1 MSKSKR
7 NVKNL
12 KFKTMGKNIF
22 SKSENFKSEYCCS
35 IIKVG
40 EIKPIE
46 GKDKIGYTLVNGE
59 TIVIRKD
66 QVKEGDILFYAS
78 NETQLHKDFLGAN
91 NLFES
96 SSYLLNSNANEIEPY
111 ILKNKE
117 LKEQVEL
124 IEKMIEKVKRFS
136 NVVTTFEADMFACE
150 NDSEREHVKA
160 YYNNACKRLVQ
171 YVKGGLNINSK
182 SNDFIIEAE
191 KFVAIKKVEIESL
204 KKEIENNTEFI
215 RGHVGFFN
223 KTGRVRAIKLGG
235 VRSMGYLF
243 SIDELVKYNSKV
255 KDVNLEEL
263 IGEDFDTVD
272 GELFVKA
279 YVPFVPEQ
287 RKRSKLEKINK
298 KIEKFD
304 RMINGEFSFHFDTDP
319 LPKCIN
325 LIKPTD
331 CVSISYKL
339 HGTSFICGKV
349 HVKMPIS
356 LPIHKW
362 LWNKFIDLTGLFKS
376 HRITDYVIEYGN
388 VTSSRKV
395 IKNQYINKDVKDG
408 FYSVDVYLEYGDLI
422 YPYLDEGMILYG
434 EICGYET
441 GKDKWIQP
449 QYDYGCDVGEN
460 FLMPYRITTTN
471 EDGSKKEWNV
481 QDVYDWTVKLITEHP
496 ELSNKIHPITIAY
509 HGTLKDLYPDLSLT
523 EHWHENLLERMR
535 NDTKHFHMEKN
546 CPLCKNKVP
555 FEGIVLRIDD
565 DENVEAFKLKSYR
578 FIEREKKAIDNGEV
592 DMEMIDAYT
601 E

>member
-1 MSKSKR
+1 
-7 NVKNL
+7 
-12 KFKTMGKNIF
+12 MGKNIF

>member
-1 MSKSKR
+1 M
-7 NVKNL
+7 
-12 KFKTMGKNIF
+12 F
-22 SKSENFKSEYCCS
+22 SKSSFFKSEYCCS
-35 IIKVG
+35 IIKIG

-46 GKDKIGYTLVNGE
+46 GKDRIGYTMVNGE

-66 QVKEGDILFYAS
+66 MVKEGDTLIYAS
-78 NETQLHKDFLGAN
+78 NETQLNKDFLGAN

-96 SSYLLNSNANEIEPY
+96 SCCELNSNFNEVEPY
-111 ILKNKE
+111 LNKNKE
-117 LKEQVEL
+117 LKTKLEEL
-124 IEKMIEKVKRFS
+124 IKISTKLTYCVNFILKYDAEYLAAESDEIKDEL
-136 NVVTTFEADMFACE
+136 NETFGRCCQTIIKYIN
-150 NDSEREHVKA
+150 NDNTLS
-160 YYNNACKRLVQ
+160 
-171 YVKGGLNINSK
+171 SK
-182 SNDFIIEAE
+182 SPKEHFIIAAQ
-191 KFVAIKKVEIESL
+191 KDIATL
-204 KKEIENNTEFI
+204 NLEIENLKNEIEKNTDFI
-215 RGHVGFFN
+215 RSHVGFFN

-235 VRSMGYLF
+235 IRSMGYLF
-243 SIDELVKYNSKV
+243 SLDELAKYNPKVKDINLDELVN
-255 KDVNLEEL
+255 
-263 IGEDFDTVD
+263 EDFDTVD

-279 YVPFVPEQ
+279 YVPEVKEH
-287 RKRSKLEKINK
+287 KVRSHSDKSNK

-304 RMINGEFSFHFDTDP
+304 RMIKGEFSFHYDTDP

-331 CVSISYKL
+331 CVSITYKL

-349 HVKMPIS
+349 HVKMPIR

-362 LWNKFIDLTGLFKS
+362 VWNKFIDLTGFFKS
-376 HRITDYVIEYGN
+376 KRIIDYKVEYGN

-408 FYSVDVYLEYGDLI
+408 FYSVDVWSEYGDLI
-422 YPYLDEGMILYG
+422 YPYLDEGMTLYG

-496 ELSNKIHPITIAY
+496 ELSNKIHPITVAY

-592 DMEMIDAYT
+592 DMEMLNNYK
-601 E
+601 

>member
-1 MSKSKR
+1 M
-7 NVKNL
+7 
-12 KFKTMGKNIF
+12 F
-22 SKSENFKSEYCCS
+22 SKSSFFKSEYCCS
-35 IIKVG
+35 IIKIG

-46 GKDKIGYTLVNGE
+46 GKDRIGYTMVNGE

-66 QVKEGDILFYAS
+66 MVKEGDTLIYAS
-78 NETQLHKDFLGAN
+78 NETQLNKDFLGAN

-96 SSYLLNSNANEIEPY
+96 SCCELNSNFNEVEPY
-111 ILKNKE
+111 LNKNKE
-117 LKEQVEL
+117 LKTKLEEL
-124 IEKMIEKVKRFS
+124 IKISTKLTYCVNFILKYDAEYLAAESDEIKDEL
-136 NVVTTFEADMFACE
+136 NETFGRCCQTIIKYIN
-150 NDSEREHVKA
+150 NDNTLS
-160 YYNNACKRLVQ
+160 
-171 YVKGGLNINSK
+171 SK
-182 SNDFIIEAE
+182 SPKEHFIIAAQ
-191 KFVAIKKVEIESL
+191 KDIATL
-204 KKEIENNTEFI
+204 NLEIENLKNEIEKNTDFI
-215 RGHVGFFN
+215 RSHVGFFN

-235 VRSMGYLF
+235 IRSMGYLF
-243 SIDELVKYNSKV
+243 SLDELVKYNANV
-255 KDVNLEEL
+255 KDINLDELVN
-263 IGEDFDTVD
+263 EDFDTVD

-279 YVPFVPEQ
+279 YVPEVKEH
-287 RKRSKLEKINK
+287 KVRSHSDKSNK

-304 RMINGEFSFHFDTDP
+304 RMIKGEFSFHYDTDP

-331 CVSISYKL
+331 CVSITYKL

-349 HVKMPIS
+349 HVKMPIR

-362 LWNKFIDLTGLFKS
+362 VWNKFIDLTGFFKS
-376 HRITDYVIEYGN
+376 KRIIDYKVEYGN

-408 FYSVDVYLEYGDLI
+408 FYSVDVWSEYGDLI
-422 YPYLDEGMILYG
+422 YPYLDEGMTLYG

-496 ELSNKIHPITIAY
+496 ELSNKIHPITVAY

-592 DMEMIDAYT
+592 DMEMLNNYK
-601 E
+601 

>member
-1 MSKSKR
+1 MANNNILTKSDKY
-7 NVKNL
+7 
-12 KFKTMGKNIF
+12 T
-22 SKSENFKSEYCCS
+22 SEYCCT
-35 IIKVG
+35 IVKIG

-46 GKDKIGYTLVNGE
+46 GKDRIGYTMVNGE

-66 QVKEGDILFYAS
+66 MVKEGDTLIYAS
-78 NETQLHKDFLGAN
+78 NETQLKKDFLGAN

-96 SSYLLNSNANEIEPY
+96 SCCELNSNFNEVEPY
-111 ILKNKE
+111 FNKNKE
-117 LKEQVEL
+117 LKTKLEEL
-124 IEKMIEKVKRFS
+124 TKISTKLTYCVNFILKYDAEYLAAETDEMKDEL
-136 NVVTTFEADMFACE
+136 NETFGRCCQTIIKYIN
-150 NDSEREHVKA
+150 NDNS
-160 YYNNACKRLVQ
+160 LS
-171 YVKGGLNINSK
+171 SK
-182 SNDFIIEAE
+182 SPKEHFI
-191 KFVAIKKVEIESL
+191 VAAQKDIATL
-204 KKEIENNTEFI
+204 NLEIENLKNEIEKNTDFI
-215 RGHVGFFN
+215 RSHVGFFN

-235 VRSMGYLF
+235 IRSMGYLF
-243 SIDELVKYNSKV
+243 SLDELAKYNPKVKDINLDELVN
-255 KDVNLEEL
+255 
-263 IGEDFDTVD
+263 EDFDTVD

-279 YVPFVPEQ
+279 YVPEVKEHKV
-287 RKRSKLEKINK
+287 RGHSDKSNK

-304 RMINGEFSFHFDTDP
+304 RMIKGEFSFHFDTDP

-362 LWNKFIDLTGLFKS
+362 LWNKFVDLTGLFKS

-408 FYSVDVYLEYGDLI
+408 FYSVDVWSEYGDLI

-481 QDVYDWTVKLITEHP
+481 QDVYNWTVNLITEHP

-509 HGTLKDLYPDLSLT
+509 HGTLKYLYPDLSLT

-565 DENVEAFKLKSYR
+565 DDKAEAFKLKSYK

-592 DMEMIDAYT
+592 DMEMANNYQ
-601 E
+601 